1 MRHHQRFHRP
11 QLTGGPNQQLRCLWI
26 REVTRHQLH
35 LDAQRA
41 ALLGHQLR
49 VVGCALQPDPVVVR
63 LPVAEHK
70 LPTVLR
76 QPNSEPRSDR
86 PTTPYPGHNRH
97 TRLAHPATLSELGTQ
112 PALSWDSEV
121 ITMPDR
127 LIQNVD
133 DAGLRRF
140 GALAQRLGISRS
152 ELLQRETKKLE
163 ALGIPPASRDDLD
176 LANQLFGDALDD
188 DIMARAW

>member
-1 MRHHQRFHRP
+1 
-11 QLTGGPNQQLRCLWI
+11 
-26 REVTRHQLH
+26 
-35 LDAQRA
+35 
-41 ALLGHQLR
+41 
-49 VVGCALQPDPVVVR
+49 
-63 LPVAEHK
+63 
-70 LPTVLR
+70 
-76 QPNSEPRSDR
+76 
-86 PTTPYPGHNRH
+86 
-97 TRLAHPATLSELGTQ
+97 
-112 PALSWDSEV
+112 
-121 ITMPDR
+121 MPDR